1 MSDFRPMGTRV
12 SSHSARR
19 QPTIALDSSAAVGM
33 TVGSARPLL
42 SFRAERSAPS
52 CHFERSA
59 APPPVISSEAKR
71 SREIQD
77 LRR

>member
-33 TVGSARPLL
+33 TVGSARPL
-42 SFRAERSAPS
+42 R
-52 CHFERSA
+52 H
-59 APPPVISSEAKR
+59 
-71 SREIQD
+71 SREACPREGGERESIPS
-77 LRR
+77 LPVG

>member
-33 TVGSARPLL
+33 TVGSARPPVISSAAKRPLL
-42 SFRAERSAPS
+42 SFRAERSAV
-52 CHFERSA
+52 E
-59 APPPVISSEAKR
+59 K
-71 SREIQD
+71 SRTYAGE
-77 LRR
+77 